1 MIRNITSGC
10 FITFILPR
18 ILILFVLLV
27 VYSASAQE
35 LNRFP
40 HKYMEFNIGAQSH
53 FGPYEKQAEISGG
66 YDTLFYDHV
75 KHYRPGFRDTYPV
88 EVVFGF
94 YRPRGFRMEGRIG
107 YFKQDLG
114 LIRLNSQEE
123 FHLAYA
129 PALSFNIS
137 TMLYLTNHPERI
149 PFGFFAGFSAGCLL
163 PLKYNL
169 DQIVKK
175 EFGLERI
182 EPLPQ
187 LHLSLEGVWNARLT
201 RSGLYFTLKLA
212 SDLPSL
218 LIGSTGRF
226 HMQEESSWEVNKRPI
241 KMYSFRIS
249 TGFGFILNP

>member
-1 MIRNITSGC
+1 MIRKITSGC
-10 FITFILPR
+10 FKTFILSGKV
-18 ILILFVLLV
+18 IFFVLLV

-40 HKYMEFNIGAQSH
+40 RKYVEFNIGAQSH

-66 YDTLFYDHV
+66 YDSLFFDHV
-75 KHYRPGFRDTYPV
+75 KHYRPGFKETFPV
-88 EVVFGF
+88 EAVFGF
-94 YRPRGFRMEGRIG
+94 YRPRGFRMDGRIG

-114 LIRLNSQEE
+114 LIMLNSQEE
-123 FHLAYA
+123 FHLAYV
-129 PALSFNIS
+129 PTLSLNVS
-137 TMLYLTNHPERI
+137 TMLYLTNHPEKI
-149 PFGFFAGFSAGCLL
+149 PYGFFAGISAGCLF

-169 DQIVKK
+169 DQKIKK
-175 EFGLERI
+175 EFSIEKI

-201 RSGLYFTLKLA
+201 RSGMYFTLKLA
-212 SDLPSL
+212 SDLPSM

-226 HMQEESSWEVNKRPI
+226 HMQEKSSWEVNKRPI

-249 TGFGFILNP
+249 TGIGLVIHP